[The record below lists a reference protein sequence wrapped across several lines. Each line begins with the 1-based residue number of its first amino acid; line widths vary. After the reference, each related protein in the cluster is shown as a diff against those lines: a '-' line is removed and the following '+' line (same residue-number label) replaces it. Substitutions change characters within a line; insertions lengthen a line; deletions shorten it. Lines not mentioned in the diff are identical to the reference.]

1 MMVNDATA
9 DIDAEIQRIFGEDQ
23 TNPSG
28 ARFTSLEDARQ
39 QLLDDFAASG
49 MMPEDSMLM
58 ASVPEALADE
68 LGEQADELNSRI
80 DALNQQLSLVAFLQG
95 QMVMEEDLCGI
106 YKGMLM
112 ALTDD
117 ANAEEAAVR
126 AALGENQNAESEENF
141 FATGTLLPPAPAI
154 PDGLERPFN
163 CDAN

>member
-1 MMVNDATA
+1 
-9 DIDAEIQRIFGEDQ
+9 
-23 TNPSG
+23 
-28 ARFTSLEDARQ
+28 
-39 QLLDDFAASG
+39 
-49 MMPEDSMLM
+49 
-58 ASVPEALADE
+58 
-68 LGEQADELNSRI
+68 
-80 DALNQQLSLVAFLQG
+80 
-95 QMVMEEDLCGI
+95 MVMEEDLCGI